1 LLTGEYV
8 LYSYPRSGSNYFQ
21 EAWIQKTQTA
31 IPCFRETKIIKNIL
45 ENYNFITLA
54 LIRDPI
60 DSIASRTL
68 ISIEHEKTKVSL
80 DDFINYS
87 ILEYKKIYQI
97 ILDNAKYIINI
108 NDFDKIDMIIDKI
121 YNKKMIAIDEDL
133 INNNLSKI
141 PTYSPTFKEHD
152 QYEELLQIVG
162 TKDIEECY
170 FLYWAA
176 NEKRIMV

>member
-1 LLTGEYV
+1 V

-31 IPCFRETKIIKNIL
+31 IPCFRETKMIKHVL
-45 ENYNFITLA
+45 ENYELITLA

-60 DSIASRTL
+60 ESIASRAL
-68 ISIEHEKTKVSL
+68 ISVEHEKNDLTL
-80 DDFINYS
+80 NNYIDYS
-87 ILEYKKIYQI
+87 ISEYKKIYQI

-141 PTYSPTFKEHD
+141 PKYSPTFKEHD